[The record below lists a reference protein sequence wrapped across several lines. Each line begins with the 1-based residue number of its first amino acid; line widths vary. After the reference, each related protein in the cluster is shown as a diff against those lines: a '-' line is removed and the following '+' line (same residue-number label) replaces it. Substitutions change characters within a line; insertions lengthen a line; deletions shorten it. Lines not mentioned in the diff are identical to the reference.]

1 MRVVAV
7 IGSSF
12 FRHLLESH
20 LAFLQYP
27 VVFVMSIEEALT
39 TTSVKTDLILTER
52 HLADGSGLDLARG
65 LRKRPDTAGIPI
77 VLLTSSADPD
87 VYTASM
93 EAGITEVF
101 SKYELEALADYVSH
115 HEQRLSASVRL
126 SGKALLIEDSA
137 PVVRF
142 IRCVLEQIGMRVDA
156 FPSGEQAL
164 EALGARNYDVAL
176 IDVLLEGRMT
186 GLHLVRAIRG
196 DKEGRNRDVPI
207 LAMSSMEDAT
217 RRIELLR
224 GGANDFL
231 AKPMLEEELAARVRN
246 MVRLKRLLEET
257 EAQRD
262 HMRKLAMTDQLTGLF
277 NRHYLAEIAS
287 RRIVEAGRHHI
298 PLSLMMLDI
307 DHFKHIN
314 DTHGHD
320 VGDAVLADT
329 AAVIREACRE
339 GDVAART
346 GGEEF
351 VVLLINTVGER
362 ALAFAES
369 MRAQV
374 ERRRP
379 SGIPVTVS
387 IGIAEIGNGG
397 SASFEA
403 LCKAADQA
411 LYRAK
416 EGGRNQV
423 ILASL

>member
-20 LAFLQYP
+20 LGFLREP
-27 VVFVMSIEEALT
+27 LVFADSIAQAMVAT
-39 TTSVKTDLILTER
+39 GSQTDLILLER
-52 HLADGSGLDLARG
+52 HLADGEGLDLSRALRG
-65 LRKRPDTAGIPI
+65 RHDTAGIPI

-87 VYTASM
+87 VCAASL
-93 EAGITEVF
+93 EAGITEVY
-101 SKYELEALADYVSH
+101 SKYELEALADYVSQ
-115 HEQRLSASVRL
+115 HEQRLSATTRL
-126 SGKALLIEDSA
+126 SGKALLVEDSA

-142 IRCVLEQIGMRVDA
+142 IRTVLERIGMRVDTC
-156 FPSGEQAL
+156 PSGEQAL

-196 DKEGRNRDVPI
+196 KEGRNQRVPI
-207 LAMSSMEDAT
+207 LAMSSLEDAA

-287 RRIVEAGRHHI
+287 RRIAEASRHHI

-307 DHFKHIN
+307 DHFKRIN

-329 AAVIREACRE
+329 AAVIRDTCRE

-362 ALAFAES
+362 ALAFAETL
-369 MRAQV
+369 RARV
-374 ERRRP
+374 ESRRP

-387 IGIAEIGNGG
+387 VGVAEICNG
-397 SASFEA
+397 STASFETM
-403 LCKAADQA
+403 CKAADQA

-416 EGGRNQV
+416 ESGRNRV
-423 ILASL
+423 EVVSL

>member
-20 LAFLQYP
+20 LGFLQTP
-27 VVFVMSIEEALT
+27 LVFATSIGEALAAA
-39 TTSVKTDLILTER
+39 SISTDLILLER
-52 HLADGSGLDLARG
+52 HLSDGEGLDLSRALRARHE
-65 LRKRPDTAGIPI
+65 TAGIPI

-87 VYTASM
+87 ICTASL

-101 SKYELEALADYVSH
+101 SKYELEALADYVSQ
-115 HEQRLSASVRL
+115 HESRLAATTRL
-126 SGKALLIEDSA
+126 SGKALLVEDSV
-137 PVVRF
+137 PVARF
-142 IRCVLEQIGMRVDA
+142 MRTVLERIGMRVDTC
-156 FPSGEQAL
+156 PSGEQAM
-164 EALGARNYDVAL
+164 EALNARNYDVAL

-186 GLHLVRAIRG
+186 GLHVVRAIRG
-196 DKEGRNRDVPI
+196 TEGRNQRVPI
-207 LAMSSMEDAT
+207 LAMSSMEDAA

-231 AKPMLEEELAARVRN
+231 AKPMLEEELAARVSN

-287 RRIVEAGRHHI
+287 RRIAEAGRHHI

-307 DHFKHIN
+307 DHFKRIN

-320 VGDAVLADT
+320 VGDAVLSDT
-329 AAVIREACRE
+329 AAVIRDACRE

-362 ALAFAES
+362 VRAFAET

-374 ERRRP
+374 ETRQP
-379 SGIPVTVS
+379 SGIAVTVS
-387 IGIAEIGNGG
+387 IGVVECCSG
-397 SASFEA
+397 SATSFEA
-403 LCKAADQA
+403 MCKAADQA
-411 LYRAK
+411 LYQAK
-416 EGGRNQV
+416 EGGRNRV
-423 ILASL
+423 VVTSL